1 MLYYGDTAGNNVKAS
16 QYVTELG
23 SKDDLH
29 QFVNSQPESVL
40 TVVNVSL
47 LRCAGARVWCAVHV
61 VAGDGWL
68 RLCSSLPP
76 FCWGSINH
84 LSQCPPAYP
93 ACSFLPH
100 LT

>member
-40 TVVNVSL
+40 TVVNVSM
-47 LRCAGARVWCAVHV
+47 LR
-61 VAGDGWL
+61 
-68 RLCSSLPP
+68 
-76 FCWGSINH
+76 
-84 LSQCPPAYP
+84 
-93 ACSFLPH
+93 
-100 LT
+100 